1 MKRLKIQKLTET
13 AKLPTKGSKYAAGWD
28 LYADISQPLV
38 IAPHTTSLINTGIAI
53 ELPVCTFG
61 AIYPR
66 SGISVK
72 RDLNLANCV
81 AVIDED
87 YRGEVKI
94 AIHNNGDNYQEITP
108 GERIA
113 QLVIQPYTPVSILER
128 KELSKTKRGN
138 GGFGSTGR
146 K

>member
-28 LYADISQPLV
+28 LYADITQPLT
-38 IAPHTTSLINTGIAI
+38 IAPHTTSLISTGIAI

-94 AIHNNGDNYQEITP
+94 AIHNNGDRYQEITP

-113 QLVIQPYTPVSILER
+113 QLVVQPYTPVSILER